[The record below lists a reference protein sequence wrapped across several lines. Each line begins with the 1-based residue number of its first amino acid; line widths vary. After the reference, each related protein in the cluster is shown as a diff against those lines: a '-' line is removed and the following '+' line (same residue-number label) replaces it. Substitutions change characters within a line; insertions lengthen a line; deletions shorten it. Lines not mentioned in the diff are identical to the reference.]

1 MEIEEKNFFKKVWT
15 SIKDF
20 EGYEEFA
27 AGKLSKAIKYIAIMT
42 AIFVITIAIAYT
54 YKIYTSLEEIKNYI
68 NEHVEEIALKSG
80 ELEVKTDKD
89 IVIEDEKSIIPR
101 IIVNTAEEVNEEEY
115 IQKIKA
121 YKAGILFL
129 KEKVVIA
136 SSVLN
141 EEQEIYY
148 STISMTNIEG
158 KDAFLNMISIENL
171 LPICAILFIYLFFG
185 YFLSNI
191 IDAVILGILGNLFA
205 RLLKIKLKYK
215 ATLNISIYALTLP
228 IILNLIYIIINT
240 FIGFEIQHF
249 QWMYTSISY
258 IYVVVAILM
267 IKTEIMQKR
276 IEMMKI
282 REIQKQV
289 AREAEEIQPEKEKK
303 EEKQEEENKEKEEK
317 NIGEEP
323 EGSKA

>member
-1 MEIEEKNFFKKVWT
+1 MIRNWGNDKKMEIEEKNFFKKVWT

-54 YKIYTSLEEIKNYI
+54 YKIYTALEEIKNYI

-121 YKAGILFL
+121 YNAGILFL

-141 EEQEIYY
+141 E
-148 STISMTNIEG
+148 
-158 KDAFLNMISIENL
+158 
-171 LPICAILFIYLFFG
+171 
-185 YFLSNI
+185 
-191 IDAVILGILGNLFA
+191 
-205 RLLKIKLKYK
+205 
-215 ATLNISIYALTLP
+215 
-228 IILNLIYIIINT
+228 
-240 FIGFEIQHF
+240 
-249 QWMYTSISY
+249 
-258 IYVVVAILM
+258 
-267 IKTEIMQKR
+267 
-276 IEMMKI
+276 
-282 REIQKQV
+282 
-289 AREAEEIQPEKEKK
+289 
-303 EEKQEEENKEKEEK
+303 
-317 NIGEEP
+317 
-323 EGSKA
+323 